1 MSIMSNEWDILLVD
15 DEPDVLS
22 VSKLAMRDF
31 EVYGRPLK
39 LHTAASKAEA
49 LEILS
54 KETKWLSTL
63 AVAFIDVVME
73 TDTAGLE
80 LCQYIREDLNNSI
93 TQLFIRTGQPGIAP
107 ERTVIDRYDING
119 YFTKA
124 EATEDKLYSLVKS
137 GVRQFLSIRKMQGA
151 LRMLD
156 DLITAG
162 DSRQKLAES
171 FERMIQGFSP
181 QKTVS
186 GNDIGAYLAVE
197 GQAVVTSELAW
208 DEKTA
213 MELKDKLD
221 KLEGTALGPDGD
233 KYVRDERNN
242 LLIKVTSKPSQPEMF
257 SLLRTPFPVPD
268 NVIDNQYFFLKSFA
282 KLWARAE

>member
-1 MSIMSNEWDILLVD
+1 MSNEWDILLVD

-49 LEILS
+49 LEILN

-233 KYVRDERNN
+233 KYVRDKRNN

>member
-1 MSIMSNEWDILLVD
+1 MSNEWDILLVD

-49 LEILS
+49 LEILN

>member
-49 LEILS
+49 LEILN

>member
-1 MSIMSNEWDILLVD
+1 MTNKWDILLVD
-15 DEPDVLS
+15 DESDVLS

-31 EVYGRPLK
+31 EVYGRPLD

-80 LCQYIREDLNNSI
+80 LCQYIRDDLNNNI

-107 ERTVIDRYDING
+107 ERAVIDRYDING

-171 FERMIQGFSP
+171 FEHMIQGFSP

-186 GNDIGAYLAVE
+186 GNNIGAYLAVE
-197 GQAVVTSELAW
+197 GQAIVTSELAW

-213 MELKDKLD
+213 MKLKDKLD
-221 KLEGTALGPDGD
+221 ERAGTALGPEGD
-233 KYVRDERNN
+233 KYVRDEHNN
-242 LLIKVTSKPSQPEMF
+242 LLIKVTSKPSQPETF

>member
-233 KYVRDERNN
+233 KYVRDKRNN